1 MATCRNGRVSN
12 AVEFVHSSSSKRNY
26 SRDDKSMDMYD
37 VYDYDDPEDF
47 YYDHV
52 DEFDDIQDA
61 EDYWDGETDELAS
74 ETMAAVGRIATE
86 REATKADSPAR
97 VILLMISG
105 MMDDAELR
113 KAVMKKGKRAGKL
126 LKKMRKTAKKHETG
140 GTGVC
145 CGTDK
150 QLKDL
155 IRAYY
160 LQTDEE
166 LDEKLEA
173 LYK

>member
-1 MATCRNGRVSN
+1 MFEKFG
-12 AVEFVHSSSSKRNY
+12 
-26 SRDDKSMDMYD
+26 
-37 VYDYDDPEDF
+37 
-47 YYDHV
+47 
-52 DEFDDIQDA
+52 EFDSAEELNKVAKGFRDEVDKESLFALAKENGIDKEDA
-61 EDYWDGETDELAS
+61 EDYWDGATDELAS

-86 REATKADSPAR
+86 REETKADSPAR

-105 MMDDAELR
+105 MMDDVQLR

-126 LKKMRKTAKKHETG
+126 LEKMRKTAEKHKTG

>member
-61 EDYWDGETDELAS
+61 EDYWKRTDDIS
-74 ETMAAVGRIATE
+74 IGRIKI
-86 REATKADSPAR
+86 RR
-97 VILLMISG
+97 VLC
-105 MMDDAELR
+105 
-113 KAVMKKGKRAGKL
+113 K
-126 LKKMRKTAKKHETG
+126 
-140 GTGVC
+140 
-145 CGTDK
+145 
-150 QLKDL
+150 
-155 IRAYY
+155 
-160 LQTDEE
+160 
-166 LDEKLEA
+166 
-173 LYK
+173 

>member
-61 EDYWDGETDELAS
+61 EDYWEENRGYKYWS
-74 ETMAAVGRIATE
+74 
-86 REATKADSPAR
+86 
-97 VILLMISG
+97 
-105 MMDDAELR
+105 
-113 KAVMKKGKRAGKL
+113 
-126 LKKMRKTAKKHETG
+126 
-140 GTGVC
+140 
-145 CGTDK
+145 DK
-150 QLKDL
+150 DKES
-155 IRAYY
+155 A
-160 LQTDEE
+160 LQIKFKCD
-166 LDEKLEA
+166 K
-173 LYK
+173 

>member
-1 MATCRNGRVSN
+1 MFEKFG
-12 AVEFVHSSSSKRNY
+12 
-26 SRDDKSMDMYD
+26 
-37 VYDYDDPEDF
+37 
-47 YYDHV
+47 
-52 DEFDDIQDA
+52 EFDSAEELNKVAKGFRDEGDEESLFALAKENGIDKEDA

-97 VILLMISG
+97 VILSMISG

-113 KAVMKKGKRAGKL
+113 KAVMKKRKRAGKL
-126 LKKMRKTAKKHETG
+126 LEKMRKTAKKHETG